1 MKPFTL
7 LILLVVLLL
16 AGCNGAP
23 EQPTATQIPPPPTVA
38 VTEELELPTP
48 LPPEATTVADEPT
61 PTGDALA
68 TAVPSPTTDAA
79 TEPATEPAA
88 SPTAAEAASPT
99 PAATA
104 TVEQSPT
111 PPTTPGL
118 FGPGQVDMR
127 ALTTGGAHAYVV
139 QGTRFQPIILFVE
152 PENQLNVALSVYSG
166 DVSGQATPEG
176 VTPLNSADN
185 ALAGRPEILV
195 LSPDADGLFTFVVRA
210 IGGEGSYT
218 AHLYDLTTPAPG
230 MAVQQTDTLAAGEE
244 KLYTVTSRG
253 ARPIIA
259 VADPIDQSNIAL
271 DFLGADGAV
280 LTTANFGGPGGA
292 ETAYVLPLG
301 AASYSVKIR
310 EVNGGPSTFQIA
322 IVTLE

>member
-1 MKPFTL
+1 MKPLTL
-7 LILLVVLLL
+7 LILLVALLL

-23 EQPTATQIPPPPTVA
+23 EPPTVTEIPPPPTVA
-38 VTEELELPTP
+38 ATEELELPTP
-48 LPPEATTVADEPT
+48 LPPEATAGPNEPT
-61 PTGDALA
+61 PTGEALS
-68 TAVPSPTTDAA
+68 TAAASPTAEEA
-79 TEPATEPAA
+79 ATEPAA
-88 SPTAAEAASPT
+88 SPTAVVSDT
-99 PAATA
+99 PAPTATA
-104 TVEQSPT
+104 GQSPT
-111 PPTTPGL
+111 PPSTPGL
-118 FGPGQVDMR
+118 FGPGQADMR
-127 ALTTGGAHAYVV
+127 TLAAGGAHSYLV
-139 QGTRFQPIILFVE
+139 QGTRFQPLILFVE
-152 PENQLNVALSVYSG
+152 PDNQLNVALSVYSG

-176 VTPLNSADN
+176 VTPLSSADN
-185 ALAGRPEILV
+185 ALTGRPEILV

-210 IGGEGSYT
+210 AAGEGGYT

-244 KLYTVTSRG
+244 KVYTVTSRG

-259 VADPIDQSNIAL
+259 VADPTDQSDIAL

>member
-23 EQPTATQIPPPPTVA
+23 EQPTATQIPPPPTA
-38 VTEELELPTP
+38 AATAELELPTP

-61 PTGDALA
+61 PTGEALA
-68 TAVPSPTTDAA
+68 TVAPSPT
-79 TEPATEPAA
+79 TEPATEPAT

-104 TVEQSPT
+104 TAAQSPT

-127 ALTTGGAHAYVV
+127 TLAAGDAHAYVV

-152 PENQLNVALSVYSG
+152 PENQLNVALTVYSG

-259 VADPIDQSNIAL
+259 VADPTDQSDIAL

-301 AASYSVKIR
+301 AASYSIKIR